1 MEEIEFTRSLA
12 YPERMEKIETWLGF
26 RGFSLSEDELEAFAS
41 GPWLDVDWEQL
52 TADDPPQAQHDLARA
67 YYEYV
72 DYRDFD
78 GDESLTLDD
87 VIEVMN
93 DADVEPDA
101 LEEYIETQWV
111 DLPDYPFCFYPM
123 SSDRLFLC
131 VTNRKEVVA
140 DLIAY
145 EHLDEFIEFEEGYVH
160 KKTDEY
166 LAELIED
173 ARILPYAEVI
183 ESSPDDAFTW
193 FDCDTPS
200 DEHDFETDRYC
211 FKGTKVFF
219 DRENMP
225 VEYMV
230 ENAYDTVLTE
240 GDCLARVVR
249 VPTRAEVLERFEK
262 LPLIEAEYS
271 DYPYCLSNNWVS
283 ILEPEKV
290 YSSDD
295 LMTYVAL
302 ELLDSTTN
310 GLIEEAM
317 SVDDPVEYVAQQL
330 NLALQTRALMK
341 MPLITLDDV
350 GGAMERVFDIFAKK
364 SRRKSKR
371 RKPATMREKIIDAA
385 LGRK

>member
-1 MEEIEFTRSLA
+1 MEEIE
-12 YPERMEKIETWLGF
+12 W
-26 RGFSLSEDELEAFAS
+26 
-41 GPWLDVDWEQL
+41 
-52 TADDPPQAQHDLARA
+52 
-67 YYEYV
+67 
-72 DYRDFD
+72 
-78 GDESLTLDD
+78 TLDD
-87 VIEVMN
+87 FIDELN
-93 DADVEPDA
+93 TAYAEPDA
-101 LEEYIETQWV
+101 LEQYIESRW
-111 DLPDYPFCFYPM
+111 DGLPDYPFCFFPM
-123 SSDRLFLC
+123 SGDRVFLC
-131 VTNRKEVVA
+131 ATNRKEIVA

-145 EHLDEFIEFEEGYVH
+145 EHLAEFLELEQGYVH
-160 KKTDEY
+160 RKADEY
-166 LAELIED
+166 LDELIED
-173 ARILPYAEVI
+173 DRIVPYAEFI
-183 ESSPDDAFTW
+183 ESYPDEAFTW
-193 FDCDTPS
+193 FDCDTPE
-200 DEHDFETDRYC
+200 DEHDFEVDRYC

-219 DRENMP
+219 GRDDMP

-249 VPTRAEVLERFEK
+249 VPTREEVLEQFEK

-271 DYPYCLSNNWVS
+271 DYPYCLSNNWLS
-283 ILEPEKV
+283 LLEPEKI

-295 LMTYVAL
+295 LMIYVAL
-302 ELLDSTTN
+302 EFLDSTTN

-350 GGAMERVFDIFAKK
+350 GDAMGRVFDIFAKK

-371 RKPATMREKIIDAA
+371 RKPTTMREKIIDAA